1 MRLAAVPTEHL
12 QYSTL
17 REHCGH
23 MIFRLGY
30 CSEMQLM
37 QH

>member
-12 QYSTL
+12 QYTANTADIY
-17 REHCGH
+17 